1 VFAVL
6 LLSVA
11 PGLSEELFDTMND
24 GIPLDAEELRDTYA
38 DFLTRAVSSEAN
50 SLVDDL
56 TQQAVA
62 WEAERKRGDNQRAS
76 VRGSYKRGEKRLAS
90 LQNGLGRFI
99 GNLLHAEGDPQRTGK
114 VFRSLKKDTFTS
126 APVSFDTFEVV
137 WKALEARGQLTRIPG
152 TQRWHPIGFDNK
164 PIQLSGTASI
174 FQPTQKLLKL
184 AQEHGVCLENIDRH
198 FVRDRGALELRSHSK
213 WEWSPKS
220 DNEVGYA
227 PRKVGGHRV
236 QFTPDE
242 RTKLLEAQVKSINEF
257 LRTFSFKGGKCS
269 GFYRGFNQGMDPG
282 AFNWNKGGRLYAYGQ
297 DSYQS
302 LTGDQRARITIN
314 DEPTVE
320 IDVSASYLTIYHGL
334 IKERFDTQSGG
345 VWDRV
350 IIDNKLVAKDWIN
363 LSLTTGKRMKK
374 WPKTKIREYR
384 TKYGIELDADHP
396 VGGVK
401 AASLT
406 AFPALYKLEGSGL
419 TWAEL
424 MFEEAEV
431 ILTTMLKLMDRGVPS
446 LPVFD
451 SIIVPQSQ
459 VRLATGELYDAFYQR
474 IGKKPLLKTK
484 SELPGVKE
492 AIRAATDDDER
503 WVNAVDL

>member
-1 VFAVL
+1 
-6 LLSVA
+6 
-11 PGLSEELFDTMND
+11 MND
-24 GIPLDAEELRDTYA
+24 GLPFAAEELRDTYA

-56 TQQAVA
+56 TQQAAA
-62 WEAERKRGDNQRAS
+62 WEADRKRGDNQRAS
-76 VRGSYKRGEKRLAS
+76 IRGSYKRGAKGLAS
-90 LQNGLGRFI
+90 LQSGLGRFI

-114 VFRSLKKDTFTS
+114 VFRSLKKDTFTG
-126 APVSFDTFEVV
+126 APVSFNTFEVV
-137 WKALEARGQLTRIPG
+137 WKALEARELLTRTPG
-152 TQRWHPIGFDNK
+152 TQRWHPTGFDNK
-164 PIQLSGTASI
+164 PVQLSGTASI

-220 DNEVGYA
+220 ENDAGYA

-236 QFTPDE
+236 KFAPDE
-242 RTKLLEAQVKSINEF
+242 RTKALETQVNSINEF
-257 LRTFSFKGGKCS
+257 LRTFSIKGGKCS
-269 GFYRGFNQGMDPG
+269 GFYRGFNQGIDPD
-282 AFNWNKGGRLYAYGQ
+282 AFNWNKGGRLYAYGR

-302 LTGDQRARITIN
+302 LTGDQRAQITIN

-334 IKERFDTQSGG
+334 IKQRLDAQSGG
-345 VWDRV
+345 IWDRV
-350 IIDNKLVAKDWIN
+350 VIDNKQAAKDWIN
-363 LSLTTGKRMKK
+363 LSLTTGKRLKK
-374 WPKTKIREYR
+374 WPKTKIKEYR
-384 TKYGIELDADHP
+384 IKHGIELDTDHP
-396 VGGVK
+396 VGGVQ

-406 AFPALYKLEGSGL
+406 AFPALHRLEASGL

-424 MFEEAEV
+424 MFEEAEA
-431 ILTTMLKLMDRGVPS
+431 ILTTMLKLMDQGVPS

-459 VRLATGELYDAFYQR
+459 VRLATGVLHDAFYQR
-474 IGKKPLLKTK
+474 IGKKPLLRTK

-492 AIRAATDDDER
+492 AMCTAINDDER
-503 WVNAVDL
+503 WVNALDL